1 MTARIL
7 DGRALAATIYAEVA
21 AGIENRVAGGGSR
34 PYLAT
39 VLVGNDPGSEAYIR
53 MKHRNCELVGIESS
67 DHRLPAAST
76 TAEVLELVSG
86 LNADDRVSGIL
97 VQMPMPAQIDAAII
111 IDAVDPVKDV
121 DGYHP
126 LNLGHLTSGT
136 PVVVPCTP
144 AGIME
149 LLRRNRVPLEGARAV
164 VLGRSNTVGKPAALL
179 LVQANAT
186 VTICHSRTRAIHDLC
201 READILVSAI
211 GQPHFVRAEHVK
223 PGAAVIDVGV
233 NHVHG
238 KLVGDVDPAAAEV
251 AGWLTPNP
259 GGVGPMTRAMLISN
273 TYEAEARRKPL

>member
-21 AGIENRVAGGGSR
+21 AGIEMRVASGGSR

-67 DHRLPAAST
+67 DHRLPESST
-76 TAEVLELVSG
+76 TEEVLELVSG

-97 VQMPMPAQIDAAII
+97 VQMPMPRQVDAALI

-126 LNLGHLTSGT
+126 LNLGHLASGA

-149 LLRRNRVPLEGARAV
+149 LLRRNRVPLEGARTV

-186 VTICHSRTRAIHDLC
+186 VTICHSRTRGIHDLC